1 MLKDEKV
8 EILQLGE
15 IEITRVSTIEEM
27 GNINPILLSASQV
40 GSENNILSDFLDNDE
55 EWN

>member
-8 EILQLGE
+8 EILQLGKLKL
-15 IEITRVSTIEEM
+15 RVSTIEEM

-40 GSENNILSDFLDNDE
+40 GSENNILSDF
-55 EWN
+55 